1 MTPENELEFVSTEE
15 LIKEIQNRHDEVIIL
30 GAMKRT
36 GDTEDLTVAFSGSY
50 HSCVGL
56 LELGK
61 LAIQT
66 GDS

>member
-1 MTPENELEFVSTEE
+1 MTSELDFVSTEE
-15 LIKEIQNRHDEVIIL
+15 LIKELQSRHDELIIL

-56 LELGK
+56 LEIGK
-61 LAIQT
+61 IAIQA